1 VPALPQL
8 PPSIFLS
15 HSHADSSFA
24 KTLAKDL
31 SQAGARVWIDEAE
44 IQVGDSLIEKIRDGI
59 DSMDYLAVVLS
70 PESVN
75 SQWVRRE
82 VDIATNQEIEGKRV
96 KVLPLLYKPCD
107 LPGFLKGKLYSDFTV
122 PSKYDSALGTVLR
135 RLGLSPAQTT
145 RRYDPHPF
153 PNVTPL
159 YGLSPD
165 ARHLLVKG
173 AYDKSN
179 NIVTEWLETGLSP
192 RLRAMKASEWEVV
205 VMDSEQE
212 AQRWQNA
219 LKELEERRLIQ
230 HVASRP
236 GYKAHKI
243 TPSGW
248 ALVEAT
254 RA

>member
-1 VPALPQL
+1 MPSLPQ
-8 PPSIFLS
+8 PPPGIFLS
-15 HSHADSSFA
+15 HTHADNSFA
-24 KTLAKDL
+24 NTLAKDL
-31 SQAGARVWIDEAE
+31 ARAGARVWIDEAE

-82 VDIATNQEIEGKRV
+82 VDIAMNQEIEGKRV

-122 PSKYDSALGTVLR
+122 PSTYDSALGTILR
-135 RLGLSPAQTT
+135 RLGLSPAQTAHQ
-145 RRYDPHPF
+145 YDPYPF
-153 PNVTPL
+153 PNATPL

-165 ARHLLVKG
+165 ARHLLAQGVN
-173 AYDKSN
+173 DKSN
-179 NIVTEWLETGLSP
+179 IIATDWLETGLSP

-205 VMDSEQE
+205 VIDSEQE
-212 AQRWQNA
+212 AQRWQTA
-219 LKELEERRLIQ
+219 LNDLEERRLIQ

-236 GYKAHKI
+236 GYKAYKI
-243 TPSGW
+243 TPSGY
-248 ALVEAT
+248 ALVAAT
-254 RA
+254 RT